1 MSAGSHAFVRQGQ
14 RPDLLGDALGDA
26 LDDVPDDVQDGVPD
40 DVGDL
45 LHALSQPLTGLRCL
59 LELAL
64 ELALDP
70 SLGPSQ
76 EPSVDRSLREVAKQQ
91 QDGVAAALQQTEK
104 VIGMVQLMREYVNA
118 AQAGPAVFST
128 ALQAA
133 LRSLIEELSSIAA
146 VRDVQVRLA
155 GSCTA
160 IVALPEARLRLAL
173 QYLITAEIEAQPA
186 GGRVLLALTES
197 PAGTVLRVEGGM
209 VGQALNRPNS
219 KSTST
224 SAMTSATT
232 TASTLR
238 RVKRAI
244 ASRVLEAA
252 GASLVYGD
260 GDSGSNAG
268 FVLRIPPL
276 AAPGAACKA
285 DVASPVSTGEA
296 FYGMVEASPDANICR
311 AGPGS

>member
-1 MSAGSHAFVRQGQ
+1 MSAGSHSFVRLGQ
-14 RPDLLGDALGDA
+14 SPDLLGDALGGVPG
-26 LDDVPDDVQDGVPD
+26 DVPGDVM
-40 DVGDL
+40 GDL
-45 LHALSQPLTGLRCL
+45 LHALSQPLTGLRCS
-59 LELAL
+59 L

-70 SLGPSQ
+70 LLGPSL
-76 EPSVDRSLREVAKQQ
+76 ELSVGRSLREVAKQQ
-91 QDGVAAALQQTEK
+91 QNGVVAALQQTEK

-118 AQAGPAVFST
+118 GQAGPAVFKT

-133 LRSLIEELSSIAA
+133 LRSLIEELSSVAA

-160 IVALPEARLRLAL
+160 IVPVPEARLRLAL

-197 PAGTVLRVEGGM
+197 PAGTVLRVEGGT
-209 VGQALNRPNS
+209 VGRALNRPNS

-268 FVLRIPPL
+268 FVLRIPPR

-285 DVASPVSTGEA
+285 DVASPVSTAEA
-296 FYGMVEASPDANICR
+296 FYGMVEAGPDANICR

>member
-1 MSAGSHAFVRQGQ
+1 
-14 RPDLLGDALGDA
+14 
-26 LDDVPDDVQDGVPD
+26 
-40 DVGDL
+40 
-45 LHALSQPLTGLRCL
+45 
-59 LELAL
+59 
-64 ELALDP
+64 
-70 SLGPSQ
+70 
-76 EPSVDRSLREVAKQQ
+76 
-91 QDGVAAALQQTEK
+91 
-104 VIGMVQLMREYVNA
+104 VNA

-197 PAGTVLRVEGGM
+197 PAGTVLRVEGGT
-209 VGQALNRPNS
+209 VGRALNRPNS

-224 SAMTSATT
+224 STSAMTTATT

-260 GDSGSNAG
+260 GGSGSNAG
-268 FVLRIPPL
+268 FVLRIPPR

>member
-1 MSAGSHAFVRQGQ
+1 MSAGSHSFVRLGQ
-14 RPDLLGDALGDA
+14 SPDLLGGALGGVPG
-26 LDDVPDDVQDGVPD
+26 DVPGDVM
-40 DVGDL
+40 GDL
-45 LHALSQPLTGLRCL
+45 LHALSQPLTGLRCS
-59 LELAL
+59 L

-70 SLGPSQ
+70 LLGPSP
-76 EPSVDRSLREVAKQQ
+76 EPSVGRSLRKVAKQQ
-91 QDGVAAALQQTEK
+91 QDGIVAALQQTEK

-118 AQAGPAVFST
+118 GRTGPAVFST

-133 LRSLIEELSSIAA
+133 LRSLIEELSSVAA

-160 IVALPEARLRLAL
+160 IVPVPEARLRLAL

-197 PAGTVLRVEGGM
+197 PAGTVLRVEGGG
-209 VGQALNRPNS
+209 VGRAPNRPNS

-224 SAMTSATT
+224 STSAMTTATT

-244 ASRVLEAA
+244 ASRVLETA
-252 GASLVYGD
+252 GASLVCRD
-260 GDSGSNAG
+260 GGSGSNAG
-268 FVLRIPPL
+268 FVLRIPPR
-276 AAPGAACKA
+276 AAPGAACKV
-285 DVASPVSTGEA
+285 DGASPLSTAEA
-296 FYGMVEASPDANICR
+296 FYGMVEANPDANTCR